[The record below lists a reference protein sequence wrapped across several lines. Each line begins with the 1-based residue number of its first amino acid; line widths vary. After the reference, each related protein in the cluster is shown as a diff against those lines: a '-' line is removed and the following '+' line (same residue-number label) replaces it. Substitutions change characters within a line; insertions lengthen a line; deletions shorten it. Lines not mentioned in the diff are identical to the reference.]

1 MCEIKYC
8 KYSHFTNEKTKA
20 QKALRKLPKII
31 WPVILLIALE
41 AKLLATMSTHL
52 LKEYICVYIYM
63 LVMVVLNC
71 SVVSNSLQSHE
82 L

>member
-8 KYSHFTNEKTKA
+8 KYSHFTNETAKA

-31 WPVILLIALE
+31 WPVILLIAIE
-41 AKLLATMSTHL
+41 AKLLAAMSTHL
-52 LKEYICVYIYM
+52 LKECICVYIYT
-63 LVMVVLNC
+63 LVVVVLSC
-71 SVVSNSLQSHE
+71 SVVSSSLQSHE